1 MSELDY
7 MDALAAEYVLG
18 TLDVEERTQA
28 RSLLEADEAFAA
40 KVRLWERRFGD
51 LHLMVEPVEPDSAI
65 WARIRAKMSE
75 VRQQIRAPQPAIPP
89 PALETTAAQPASVTV
104 AEPPS
109 LDAIEAAIAQAA
121 TTLSAEANSAAVP
134 QSEATRARSEVTPPV
149 WEASPAESEATPPVS
164 ETPPAESEAT
174 PPVSEVP
181 PAGSE
186 ATPPVSE
193 APPAGSEATP
203 PVSEMPPAGSEAT
216 PSLSELPPS
225 GSELPPAGSDVASPV
240 SEAQPAAS
248 EVTPTSVSEATPASE
263 PTSAPVS
270 DAPPAPP
277 EATRTSAAEA
287 ALTPPAAAVAA
298 AATAE
303 SDTQAQAAERVVP
316 NVHRQLR
323 RWRAFAIVMTLV
335 VVAVAALLAAWRF
348 APDRV
353 PSMLQPLELMRHIGV
368 TLPGAP
374 APRRPAPPES
384 QFDE

>member
-28 RSLLEADEAFAA
+28 RTLLEADEAFAA
-40 KVRLWERRFGD
+40 KVQLWERRFGD

-65 WARIRAKMSE
+65 WARIRAKMLE
-75 VRQQIRAPQPAIPP
+75 VRQQIHASQPAI
-89 PALETTAAQPASVTV
+89 AASASETTAAELASRAV

-121 TTLSAEANSAAVP
+121 TTLSAEASSAAPPPP
-134 QSEATRARSEVTPPV
+134 QSEVLPLGSEVPPVGSEVRPAGSEVPPVEADVPPVEADVPPAGPEVRPAEAEVAPAASEVRPAEATVSAAGPEVPRAEAEVTPSAP
-149 WEASPAESEATPPVS
+149 
-164 ETPPAESEAT
+164 
-174 PPVSEVP
+174 EVP
-181 PAGSE
+181 PAG
-186 ATPPVSE
+186 
-193 APPAGSEATP
+193 
-203 PVSEMPPAGSEAT
+203 
-216 PSLSELPPS
+216 
-225 GSELPPAGSDVASPV
+225 
-240 SEAQPAAS
+240 S
-248 EVTPTSVSEATPASE
+248 EVTPTSVSEATPAPASE

-287 ALTPPAAAVAA
+287 ALTPPVAAVAA
-298 AATAE
+298 AAAAE
-303 SDTQAQAAERVVP
+303 APSDTRAQAADRAVL

-335 VVAVAALLAAWRF
+335 VVAVAALLAAWSF

-353 PSMLQPLELMRHIGV
+353 PSMLQPLELMRQIGV
-368 TLPGAP
+368 TLPAAP

>member
-1 MSELDY
+1 

-40 KVRLWERRFGD
+40 KVQLWERRFGD

-89 PALETTAAQPASVTV
+89 PASETTAAQPASVTV

-121 TTLSAEANSAAVP
+121 TTLSAEASSAATPPP
-134 QSEATRARSEVTPPV
+134 QSEVTPAEAEVTPPV
-149 WEASPAESEATPPVS
+149 SEVPPPVSEVPPAGSELTPPVS
-164 ETPPAESEAT
+164 EVPPAGSELT

-186 ATPPVSE
+186 ATPS
-193 APPAGSEATP
+193 
-203 PVSEMPPAGSEAT
+203 VSEMPHSASE
-216 PSLSELPPS
+216 
-225 GSELPPAGSDVASPV
+225 GPPAGSDV
-240 SEAQPAAS
+240 
-248 EVTPTSVSEATPASE
+248 TPTSVSGASPGPASE
-263 PTSAPVS
+263 PTSVPVL
-270 DAPPAPP
+270 DAPPASPQ
-277 EATRTSAAEA
+277 ATGTSAAEA
-287 ALTPPAAAVAA
+287 VLTPPVAAVAA
-298 AATAE
+298 AAEAP
-303 SDTQAQAAERVVP
+303 SDTQTQAVERAVL

-335 VVAVAALLAAWRF
+335 VVAVAALLAVWRF

-353 PSMLQPLELMRHIGV
+353 PPMLQPLEVMRQVGV
-368 TLPGAP
+368 SVPAAP

>member
-40 KVRLWERRFGD
+40 KVLLWERRFGD

-75 VRQQIRAPQPAIPP
+75 VREQIRAPQPAIPP
-89 PALETTAAQPASVTV
+89 PAPETSPAQPASVTV

-121 TTLSAEANSAAVP
+121 TTLSAEASSIP
-134 QSEATRARSEVTPPV
+134 QSEVTPARSEVTPPV
-149 WEASPAESEATPPVS
+149 SEVPSAGSEVTPPVS
-164 ETPPAESEAT
+164 EVLPAESEAT

-186 ATPPVSE
+186 ATSSV
-193 APPAGSEATP
+193 
-203 PVSEMPPAGSEAT
+203 
-216 PSLSELPPS
+216 SELPPS
-225 GSELPPAGSDVASPV
+225 VSEVPPAGSDVTSPV
-240 SEAQPAAS
+240 SEIPPAGS
-248 EVTPTSVSEATPASE
+248 EVTPTSVSEATPLPASE
-263 PTSAPVS
+263 STSAPVS

-287 ALTPPAAAVAA
+287 ELTPPAAAVAA
-298 AATAE
+298 ATGVEAP
-303 SDTQAQAAERVVP
+303 SDTRAQAAERAVL

-335 VVAVAALLAAWRF
+335 VIAVAALLAAWSF

-353 PSMLQPLELMRHIGV
+353 PSMLQPLELMRQIGV
-368 TLPGAP
+368 TLPAAP

>member
-1 MSELDY
+1 VPEIMSELDY

-28 RSLLEADEAFAA
+28 RTLLGADEAFAA
-40 KVRLWERRFGD
+40 KVQLWERRFGD

-65 WARIRAKMSE
+65 WARIRAKMLE
-75 VRQQIRAPQPAIPP
+75 VRQQIHASQPAI
-89 PALETTAAQPASVTV
+89 AASASETTAAESASRAV

-121 TTLSAEANSAAVP
+121 TTLSAEAS
-134 QSEATRARSEVTPPV
+134 SGGTPPPPPEV
-149 WEASPAESEATPPVS
+149 PPV
-164 ETPPAESEAT
+164 EADV
-174 PPVSEVP
+174 PPVEAEVP
-181 PAGSE
+181 PAGPEVRPAEAEVAPAASEVWPAEATVSAAGPEVPRAEAE
-186 ATPPVSE
+186 ATPLAPEV
-193 APPAGSEATP
+193 PPAG
-203 PVSEMPPAGSEAT
+203 
-216 PSLSELPPS
+216 
-225 GSELPPAGSDVASPV
+225 
-240 SEAQPAAS
+240 S
-248 EVTPTSVSEATPASE
+248 EVTPTSVSEATPAPASE

-298 AATAE
+298 AAAAE
-303 SDTQAQAAERVVP
+303 APSDTRAQAAERAVLD
-316 NVHRQLR
+316 VHRQLR

-335 VVAVAALLAAWRF
+335 VVAVAALLAAWSF

-353 PSMLQPLELMRHIGV
+353 PSMLQPLELMRQIGV
-368 TLPGAP
+368 TLPAAP
-374 APRRPAPPES
+374 APRRTAPPES

>member
-1 MSELDY
+1 MSDLDY

-18 TLDVEERTQA
+18 TLDVEERTQV

-89 PALETTAAQPASVTV
+89 PAPETTAAQPASVTV

-121 TTLSAEANSAAVP
+121 TTLSAEASSAAIP
-134 QSEATRARSEVTPPV
+134 QSEVIPARSEVTPPV
-149 WEASPAESEATPPVS
+149 SEVPPAGSEVTPPVS
-164 ETPPAESEAT
+164 EVPPAGSEVTPPVSEVPPAESEAT

-193 APPAGSEATP
+193 VPPS
-203 PVSEMPPAGSEAT
+203 VSE
-216 PSLSELPPS
+216 LS
-225 GSELPPAGSDVASPV
+225 PAGSDVTSPV
-240 SEAQPAAS
+240 SETPPAGS
-248 EVTPTSVSEATPASE
+248 EVTPTSVSEAAPTPASE

-298 AATAE
+298 AAAAE
-303 SDTQAQAAERVVP
+303 APSDTRAQAAERAVL

-335 VVAVAALLAAWRF
+335 VVAVAALLAAWSF

-353 PSMLQPLELMRHIGV
+353 PSMLQPLELMRQIGV
-368 TLPGAP
+368 TLPAAP